1 MTNRHRT
8 AANHVLSDAGWLDL
22 HFEAC
27 RPEYE
32 AMLAAARLRSG
43 SRVLDAGCGNGAYIS
58 LLERAVGSGGR
69 VTGLDYDPTN
79 THIVSR
85 VSGAP
90 ATVGSVRNLP
100 FAARSFDGVWCAN
113 VAQFLDD
120 AGVEQCLSEFRRV
133 LAPGGILAVKDVDMT
148 GTRFMPGA
156 PFLLSHLSEA
166 SLRMADAPPE
176 TRGSLRGRELR
187 RWLEDAG
194 FVDVE
199 QQTCVIERWSPLTKL
214 EGEFYAQWLS
224 YLAEIALERG
234 ATGDDAAACR
244 EIAIGGARPFV
255 ERPDFYICEMQ
266 VIARGT
272 APW

>member
-1 MTNRHRT
+1 
-8 AANHVLSDAGWLDL
+8 LSDAGWLDL

-32 AMLAAARLRSG
+32 AMLAAARFPPG
-43 SRVLDAGCGNGAYIS
+43 ARVLDAGCGNGAYVP
-58 LLERAVGSGGR
+58 LLERAVRPSGR
-69 VTGLDYDPTN
+69 VSALDYDPTN
-79 THIVSR
+79 TRIVAR
-85 VSGAP
+85 SGAP
-90 ATVGSVRNLP
+90 AAVGSVRELP
-100 FAARSFDGVWCAN
+100 FAVGSFDGVWCAN

-120 AGVEQCLSEFRRV
+120 AGFEQCLSEFRRV
-133 LAPGGILAVKDVDMT
+133 LTPGGTLAIKDVDMT
-148 GTRFMPGA
+148 GTRFMPGD

-166 SLRMADAPPE
+166 SLRMAAAPPE
-176 TRGSLRGRELR
+176 TRGSLRGRALK
-187 RWLEDAG
+187 RWLEEAG

-199 QQTCVIERWSPLTKL
+199 QQTCVVERWSPLTNL
-214 EGEFYAQWLS
+214 EGEFYAQWLA

-234 ATGDDAAACR
+234 VSVDDAAAWQ
-244 EIAIGGARPFV
+244 EIAAGGARPFV